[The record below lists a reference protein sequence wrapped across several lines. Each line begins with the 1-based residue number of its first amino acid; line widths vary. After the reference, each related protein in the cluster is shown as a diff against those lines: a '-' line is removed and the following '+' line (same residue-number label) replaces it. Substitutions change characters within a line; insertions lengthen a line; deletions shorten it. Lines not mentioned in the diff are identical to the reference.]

1 MDFYDE
7 SSEKMLYFCAIKLII
22 HQKPITM
29 KRFFTLLMAMV
40 CVSMMIA
47 QTNKYEVVGVPAG
60 PEMDRSDWYGWY
72 TASGYVHVQQAESEY
87 MIYMPAG
94 TFSTDVTLEQVRF
107 YAIPSANINNY
118 TGTEFTLDVNF
129 QVRIYTGCSISG
141 TDFNPGTIAQ
151 TQIYNPES
159 AGADAG
165 VQLVTLNTP
174 FTVHPTDNVCVAIY
188 CDGMS
193 AMGLGDDDP
202 ACAGVNFAM
211 WPEYDANAYHHYYY
225 TGGSPAWAYQNANV
239 AEHDPW
245 NLSVYYND
253 GQAYIN
259 KCDWHAEIYDPQ
271 DSQTY
276 PDEIETLV
284 IDRYTDSI
292 YFYGGVF
299 NMGIDQS
306 ISNCTVDLYL
316 VDENLGNVYI
326 WGPDQEVGAYDIDTL
341 DVNYGWRWGPF
352 GVIGLPD
359 QFEEEGFS
367 WNNLKLCLSINP
379 NYEEGGLYQDPNM
392 NNNTYCINLEYDNG
406 IKVNNNTVNVF
417 PNPASSTITVENI
430 AGAQIS
436 IFNIA
441 GQEVLSVN
449 AANANETLNV
459 SALPEG
465 MYIVRVVNGNE
476 IGTSKVNIVR

>member
-1 MDFYDE
+1 
-7 SSEKMLYFCAIKLII
+7 MLYFCAIKLII

-72 TASGYVHVQQAESEY
+72 TQSGYVHVQQAESEY
-87 MIYMPAG
+87 MLYMPAG
-94 TFSTDVTLEQVRF
+94 TFETDVTLEQVRF
-107 YAIPSANINNY
+107 YAIPSANITDY
-118 TGTEFTLDVNF
+118 SGTEFTLDVNF
-129 QVRIYTGCSISG
+129 QIRIYTGCSVNG
-141 TDFNPGTIAQ
+141 TTFNPGTIAQ

-165 VQLVTLNTP
+165 IQVVTLNQP

-193 AMGLGDDDP
+193 AMGLGEDDP
-202 ACAGVNFAM
+202 ACAAINFAM
-211 WPEYDANAYHHYYY
+211 WPEYDANAYHHYYW
-225 TGGSPAWAYQNANV
+225 TAGNPAWAYENANV

-253 GQAYIN
+253 GLGYIN

-271 DSQTY
+271 DQQTY

-284 IDRYTDSI
+284 IDRYIDSI

-306 ISNCTVDLYL
+306 ISSCTVDLYL

-379 NYEEGGLYQDPNM
+379 NYEVGGLYSDPNLD
-392 NNNTYCINLEYDNG
+392 NNTYCINLEYDNG

-417 PNPASSTITVENI
+417 PNPANSTITVENI

-436 IFNIA
+436 VFNIA

-449 AANANETLNV
+449 AANANETINV

-476 IGTSKVNIVR
+476 VGTSKVNIVR